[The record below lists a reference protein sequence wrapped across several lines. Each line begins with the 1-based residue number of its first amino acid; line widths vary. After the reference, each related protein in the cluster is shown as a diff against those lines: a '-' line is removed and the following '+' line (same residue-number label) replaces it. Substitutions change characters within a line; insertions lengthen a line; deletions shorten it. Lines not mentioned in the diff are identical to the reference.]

1 MKTKAFEIRDRAT
14 FIPVIAIQMTPS
26 TDGPDEQKDAECFLL
41 CRAGFSFESPSV
53 ILCRM
58 ESIGTDRNAS
68 FNPYTWGSRTY
79 CVAHKYII
87 EHFDELESGAVIDVE
102 FILGESKTCKVSERF
117 DDRIK
122 MHMYEK
128 R

>member
-26 TDGPDEQKDAECFLL
+26 IDGPDEQKDAECFLL

-58 ESIGTDRNAS
+58 ESIGILYS
-68 FNPYTWGSRTY
+68 SCPYAWGSRTY

-87 EHFDELESGAVIDVE
+87 EHFDELEPGAVIDVE
-102 FILGESKTCKVSERF
+102 FILGESKTCKVSERI
-117 DDRIK
+117 DDERK